1 MVNTA
6 CGYSTY
12 LISLLVNDQYASPPD
27 GGDPAGK
34 TFLLQK
40 ITPDESGLM
49 NLIIC
54 SPSRPQPRISL
65 TIFSI

>member
-1 MVNTA
+1 MINPTG
-6 CGYSTY
+6 GYGAD
-12 LISLLVNDQYASPPD
+12 LISLIINDQYASSPN

-34 TFLLQK
+34 AYLFQK
-40 ITPDESGLM
+40 ITPDESGRM

-54 SPSRPQPRISL
+54 SPSRPQPSISL